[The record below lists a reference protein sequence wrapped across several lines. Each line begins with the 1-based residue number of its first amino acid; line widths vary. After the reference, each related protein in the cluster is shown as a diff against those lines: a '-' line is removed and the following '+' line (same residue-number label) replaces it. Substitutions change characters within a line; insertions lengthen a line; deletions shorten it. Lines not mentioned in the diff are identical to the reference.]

1 MKNILSNIKSCCCSS
16 SLGFPKGALSDLI
29 RNVYF
34 DQETR
39 DIVIE
44 FIVGDSI
51 KEVRINVGDLMER
64 ILELILDNLN
74 RTVYRSN
81 FSVINDVLILDE
93 EEIQSIGYIYKN
105 NFIVNDAG
113 ILILDEQEIQ
123 SSELPPYKD
132 DFFVY
137 DNILELGEITA

>member
-1 MKNILSNIKSCCCSS
+1 MES
-16 SLGFPKGALSDLI
+16 SLEVIL
-29 RNVYF
+29 
-34 DQETR
+34 
-39 DIVIE
+39 DIV
-44 FIVGDSI
+44 
-51 KEVRINVGDLMER
+51 
-64 ILELILDNLN
+64 N
-74 RTVYRSN
+74 RSVYRSN